1 MAEGCLDVGGNVKQ
15 RWLYFAW
22 KFCKLIIFMTFT
34 CQTNK
39 VVNGAHLELSTETLV
54 KFPRLGLI
62 SLDLEKTPQIWLD
75 SDNWKIWGGNLE
87 SLIMIWRSPRSAIK
101 SIRQKAIGPSDRRQ
115 HIYGQ
120 VGYPWKDLNS
130 EISFEHLN
138 TNGLRLDRALIEV
151 TESRKEAEIDSW
163 TN

>member
-1 MAEGCLDVGGNVKQ
+1 
-15 RWLYFAW
+15 
-22 KFCKLIIFMTFT
+22 MTFT

-87 SLIMIWRSPRSAIK
+87 SLILLNIK
-101 SIRQKAIGPSDRRQ
+101 
-115 HIYGQ
+115 
-120 VGYPWKDLNS
+120 
-130 EISFEHLN
+130 
-138 TNGLRLDRALIEV
+138 
-151 TESRKEAEIDSW
+151 
-163 TN
+163 